1 MLKVSVE
8 RTGIKP
14 VFEVGELVE
23 LDMSLHEE
31 GKSYVVLVTKAPSH
45 TSTTL
50 FGGTV
55 VQCDKDGNDI
65 FVGDHS
71 NNFSRHAFIK
81 FVGRLTMV
89 SS

>member
-1 MLKVSVE
+1 MLEVSVE
-8 RTGIKP
+8 RTGTKP

-23 LDMSLHEE
+23 LD
-31 GKSYVVLVTKAPSH
+31 KSQHGDGGGYLVLVTKAPSH
-45 TSTTL
+45 TSATL
-50 FGGTV
+50 FGGVV
-55 VQCDKDGNDI
+55 VQCDKDDNDI

-71 NNFSRHAFIK
+71 NNFSRHAFTK